1 VLDVGCGTGRV
12 ALALAEEADEVVG
25 VDPSEEML
33 AEGRARSHGSIVF
46 VRACAEA
53 LPFANG
59 RFERAVAR
67 LVLHLVDRDRA
78 LAELRRVLAP
88 GGRLLVA
95 TFRPEHFDRIWLA
108 PYFPSLGTID
118 RARFPEPAVLAG
130 ELTRAGF
137 DTVRQVALT
146 QHASIGRDEALERLR
161 GRYISTLRMLEED
174 EYVAGLE
181 RAVRELSEETGYTLE
196 WSLVVATRD

>member
-1 VLDVGCGTGRV
+1 VVDVGCGTGRV

-33 AEGRARSHGSIVF
+33 AEGRARSQGSIAF

-78 LAELRRVLAP
+78 LPELWRVLAP

-95 TFRPEHFDRIWLA
+95 TFRPEHFERIWLA

-118 RARFPEPAVLAG
+118 RARFPEPAVFAG
-130 ELTRAGF
+130 ELARAGF

-181 RAVRELSEETGYTLE
+181 RAARELPEETEYTLE
-196 WSLVVATRD
+196 WSLVVATRL

>member
-1 VLDVGCGTGRV
+1 VLDVGCGTGRI

-33 AEGRARSHGSIVF
+33 AEGRARSHGSIAF

-78 LAELRRVLAP
+78 LPELLRVLAP

-108 PYFPSLGTID
+108 PYFPSLGAID

-130 ELTRAGF
+130 ELARAGF
-137 DTVRQVALT
+137 DTVRQVELT
-146 QHASIGRDEALERLR
+146 QHASIGRGEALERLR

-181 RAVRELSEETGYTLE
+181 RAGRDLPEETGYTLE
-196 WSLVVATRD
+196 WSLVVATRV